1 MDIFK
6 KDLIMSFFNL
16 RGIFLQKLGPTIVDP
31 NEVLVSMQFALKE
44 ERRDDASGVITTA
57 LLDTTTYIASSSDG
71 GKTFSL
77 GNVKKDIDGDGDTD
91 ADDKAKLLA
100 LAKAYASITKP

>member
-1 MDIFK
+1 M
-6 KDLIMSFFNL
+6 MSFFNR

-44 ERRDDASGVITTA
+44 EDWDAENNLGTTA
-57 LLDTTTYIASSSDG
+57 LLDSTILIASSHDG
-71 GKTFSL
+71 GQSFSL
-77 GNVKKDIDGDGDTD
+77 GNINNDIDGDGDID

-100 LAKAYASITKP
+100 LAKAYVSIARP